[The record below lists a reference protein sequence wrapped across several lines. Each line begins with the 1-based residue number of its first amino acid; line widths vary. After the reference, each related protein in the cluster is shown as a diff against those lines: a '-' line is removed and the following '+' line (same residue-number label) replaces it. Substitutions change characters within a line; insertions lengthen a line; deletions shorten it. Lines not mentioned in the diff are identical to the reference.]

1 MLEQKIEALTAKLD
15 ATIAA
20 LEALTVAVY
29 TQPVKVDPEE
39 DLPVVGKMAER
50 QKVETE
56 EKPKVE
62 TETAEQPE
70 LIESEAAPSRDDL
83 QELCMTIVRKDR
95 SKKTTVKDVIS
106 SFGGAAT
113 LNEVVD
119 DKLAELKVK
128 LEALK

>member
-1 MLEQKIEALTAKLD
+1 MLEQKIEALNAKLD

-56 EKPKVE
+56 EKPKAE

-113 LNEVVD
+113 LNEVAD

>member
-1 MLEQKIEALTAKLD
+1 MLEQKIEALNAKLD

-29 TQPVKVDPEE
+29 MQPVKVDPEE

-56 EKPKVE
+56 EKPKAE
-62 TETAEQPE
+62 TETAEQSE

-113 LNEVVD
+113 LNEVAD

>member
-1 MLEQKIEALTAKLD
+1 MLEQKIEALNAKLD

-39 DLPVVGKMAER
+39 DLPIVGKMAER
-50 QKVETE
+50 QKAEAE

-62 TETAEQPE
+62 TETDEQPE
-70 LIESEAAPSRDDL
+70 LMESEPQPSRDDL

-95 SKKTTVKDVIS
+95 SKKATVKEVIS

-113 LNEVVD
+113 LNEVAE
-119 DKLAELKVK
+119 DKLAELKLK